1 LLNSTGKLFEKL
13 LETRIKEDL
22 ARGDDLAD
30 CQFEFREGRS
40 TICAVKKLLSHVER
54 STGKKVGLLTFDVKN
69 AFNSAS
75 WEKILDAAE
84 RKGVSPCIMRVIRD
98 YFKDRTLLAT
108 INEAETI
115 LPVTSGVP
123 QGFVLGPTLW
133 NIMYEDLFRKPLPTG
148 VEFLAYADDVALV
161 ASGKDVGVLECLLTE
176 GADTVVRWMNT
187 MGLELAIQ
195 KSEAMVIT
203 KTRTYND
210 LRINIGGVDIKNV
223 SKINYLGIVID
234 CRLNCTAHA
243 VHVTAKAGKVAR
255 NLARI
260 LPNASA
266 ATPRKRKLLAGVAFS
281 ILLYGAPIWSGR
293 MAKYGLSELT
303 KCQRRIMLRVVSA
316 YCTVSADAA
325 LVIASIPPIDL
336 LGSERQALSKV
347 KGAGA

>member
-1 LLNSTGKLFEKL
+1 MPLARPLSYSVETSQILVFLRKGDKPLKSPSSYCPLCLLNSTGKLFEKL

-30 CQFEFREGRS
+30 CQFGFREGRS
-40 TICAVKKLLSHVER
+40 TICAVKKLLSHVES

-84 RKGVSPCIMRVIRD
+84 GKGVSPRIMRVIRD
-98 YFKDRTLLAT
+98 YFKDRTLLVT
-108 INEAETI
+108 INGAETI

-123 QGFVLGPTLW
+123 QGSVFGPTLW
-133 NIMYEDLFRKPLPTG
+133 NIMYDDLFREPPPTG
-148 VEFLAYADDVALV
+148 VEFLAYADDVTLV
-161 ASGKDVGVLECLLTE
+161 ASGKDVGVLERLLTE
-176 GADTVVRWMNT
+176 GADTVVKWMNT
-187 MGLELAIQ
+187 MGFELAIQ

-234 CRLNCTAHA
+234 HRLNFNVHA

-260 LPNASA
+260 LP
-266 ATPRKRKLLAGVAFS
+266 
-281 ILLYGAPIWSGR
+281 
-293 MAKYGLSELT
+293 
-303 KCQRRIMLRVVSA
+303 
-316 YCTVSADAA
+316 
-325 LVIASIPPIDL
+325 
-336 LGSERQALSKV
+336 ERQCGHPEEAQATGRSSTLYLIIRRPNMVGQDGKIRSV
-347 KGAGA
+347 